1 VDLCAIV
8 MSAPLA
14 APLLVLVAL
23 AIKMVSKGPIFFRQ
37 ERIGYM
43 GRPFVCFKFRTMRD
57 GASPVVHQDYFRQL
71 MESDEPM
78 TKMDSKGDPRLIPL
92 GSLLR
97 ATGLD
102 EMPQLLNVL
111 RGEMSLVG
119 PRPCTPFE
127 YGHYHAWQK
136 QRFKTFPGLTGL
148 WQVSGKNRTT
158 FKEMIR
164 LDITY
169 AETKCFLL
177 DLKIILKT
185 VPAILVQLKDVLRR
199 MKRPTSDS

>member
-1 VDLCAIV
+1 MSNSILERPALREAVVADRLPAWKRAVDLCAIV

-14 APLLVLVAL
+14 APLLVLIAL
-23 AIKMVSKGPIFFRQ
+23 VIKMVSKGPIFFRQ

-92 GSLLR
+92 GSVLR

-102 EMPQLLNVL
+102 EVPQLLNVL

-127 YGHYHAWQK
+127 YG
-136 QRFKTFPGLTGL
+136 
-148 WQVSGKNRTT
+148 
-158 FKEMIR
+158 
-164 LDITY
+164 
-169 AETKCFLL
+169 
-177 DLKIILKT
+177 
-185 VPAILVQLKDVLRR
+185 
-199 MKRPTSDS
+199 